1 MFIKDA
7 PAFFHRHNKQNTRLC
22 RHSLT
27 VTKLAQETIGFADGL
42 TLRIGGEE
50 HARPGKHVYAAL
62 LNEVE

>member
-7 PAFFHRHNKQNTRLC
+7 PAFFHRHNKQNARLC

-42 TLRIGGEE
+42 TQRIGGEE
-50 HARPGKHVYAAL
+50 HARPGKHVYASL